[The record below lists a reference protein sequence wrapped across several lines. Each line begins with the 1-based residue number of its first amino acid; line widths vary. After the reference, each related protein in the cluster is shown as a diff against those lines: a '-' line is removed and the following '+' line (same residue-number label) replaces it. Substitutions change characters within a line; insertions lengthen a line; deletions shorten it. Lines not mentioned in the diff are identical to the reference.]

1 MTNIIQLSCK
11 FPYYSFC
18 VIRVYEQYTSSN
30 AFRQCELKS
39 QKMCS
44 ICDYVTLEFT
54 RLRSRRGKNSSTR
67 SRIIKPNYY
76 KITLELTRL
85 RSRRVKNS
93 STRSRI
99 IKPNYYQITL
109 ELTRLRSRRVKNSST
124 KSRIIKPNYY
134 QIMLSSRASTHPAET
149 RHCLW
154 RWSNI
159 KTPLCLLGRKLV
171 SYTHIVVTLCRI
183 C

>member
-1 MTNIIQLSCK
+1 MPLRNHKIHRYVITKMTNIIQLSCK

-44 ICDYVTLEFT
+44 TCDYVTLEFT

-76 KITLELTRL
+76 
-85 RSRRVKNS
+85 
-93 STRSRI
+93 
-99 IKPNYYQITL
+99 
-109 ELTRLRSRRVKNSST
+109 
-124 KSRIIKPNYY
+124 
-134 QIMLSSRASTHPAET
+134 QIMLSSRAVTHQQKRDIVCDAEPT
-149 RHCLW
+149 LKHHCIYW
-154 RWSNI
+154 AGTW
-159 KTPLCLLGRKLV
+159 C
-171 SYTHIVVTLCRI
+171 HIHT
-183 C
+183 